1 MSETPKV
8 LHECFGYS
16 DTVENL
22 QGVAAEVPDVCH
34 SLCDSHGACEYCVL
48 MIIRG
53 VMYVTLGY
61 GLVLLHSLY
70 ALAAEVGLILGM
82 DS

>member
-22 QGVAAEVPDVCH
+22 HRASGEVPDVCH
-34 SLCDSHGACEYCVL
+34 SLRDSHGACKYCVF
-48 MIIRG
+48 MIVRG
-53 VMYVTLGY
+53 VVGVMLGY
-61 GLVLLHSLY
+61 DPVLLHKLY
-70 ALAAEVGLILGM
+70 ALAGEVGLIPGM